1 VNSDTSSSSNQT
13 FPPEPDTSTP
23 QPEYQV
29 VEPPNP
35 TRRAR
40 GQERDKRK
48 RPNTQGGGPYTKPA
62 VMARRAKAR
71 SLNKCVR
78 AARKNNR

>member
-1 VNSDTSSSSNQT
+1 MPSA
-13 FPPEPDTSTP
+13 
-23 QPEYQV
+23 
-29 VEPPNP
+29 P
-35 TRRAR
+35 TRRTR